1 MYRSLPKLQ
10 RKFTLNLSEDC
21 VVKHIDPKL
30 IERITAAATSTPIHH
45 KSNLF
50 KSSYWHHTA
59 EEILHNKTS
68 TLLTQILK
76 IQKEHAQEIEQMK
89 MQVKE
94 NEKVK
99 VKEQEQN
106 ELEYLREQNRQL
118 QQELNSIKK

>member
-1 MYRSLPKLQ
+1 
-10 RKFTLNLSEDC
+10 
-21 VVKHIDPKL
+21 
-30 IERITAAATSTPIHH
+30 
-45 KSNLF
+45 
-50 KSSYWHHTA
+50 
-59 EEILHNKTS
+59 
-68 TLLTQILK
+68 
-76 IQKEHAQEIEQMK
+76 MK